1 MLILCDLVR
10 MIWGANSVSVP
21 MPDVLIGA
29 LEVRENYF
37 PLFPLVIL
45 AAVFAA
51 GAFLAG
57 MAGASPHPMAR

>member
-1 MLILCDLVR
+1 MLILRDLVR

-37 PLFPLVIL
+37 PLFSLVIL
-45 AAVFAA
+45 AAGLIVCW
-51 GAFLAG
+51 
-57 MAGASPHPMAR
+57 R